1 MTFRSIPKKP
11 APRSSIQYCVQ
22 EVVRRAGLDVIF
34 NFSRY
39 EELRQAVMQLVR
51 ENLDPDLLQEEAHD
65 LFESWWAS
73 THSQGQW
80 NAEVKQRT
88 WDSIWREFGNGSKR

>member
-1 MTFRSIPKKP
+1 MRQT
-11 APRSSIQYCVQ
+11 
-22 EVVRRAGLDVIF
+22 GLDVIF

-65 LFESWWAS
+65 LFESWWSSA
-73 THSQGQW
+73 HSQGRW
-80 NAEVKQRT
+80 NADVKQRT
-88 WDSIWREFGNGSKR
+88 WDSIWREFGNSSN